1 MNDTH
6 SSDHPGGQPSG
17 HPAGQPGGR
26 PAGNGF
32 FAWIRGLGIVRG
44 NERWFAGVAG
54 GVAAKAGI
62 DPLIVR
68 GIFVV
73 LAVLG
78 GPGILL
84 YLLGW
89 LLLPDFTGRIH
100 VEEIFRGRASA
111 GVVTAA
117 IVIAALVVIPAF
129 FSIFSPVSAPFSV
142 WGWGVWNAMGIPE
155 WLRGTVAWLF
165 WIAII
170 VGGILWLRAVMLKR
184 GRAASAERGTS
195 AGAAA
200 HTGGQAA
207 HTGGQTTPTDGQTAP
222 PAGASGSPA
231 DFTAQARAFAD
242 RTEEYAQRASEQA
255 SDWGKR
261 ASEQANDWGKRAT
274 ERATRWS
281 DEVGKQADEWSA
293 RYAEHH
299 DAHRMGTAQSVI
311 TLALALLAGGGAAAW
326 ALLNLSVSP
335 TTAFI
340 GGLTVAVAVLAVSL
354 IVAGIRGRQTGWVGF
369 LASCGVVALLVTV
382 VLPWGS
388 RFQPFGTMHV
398 AGTSAPGTV
407 LLAGTSE
414 VDLTVLDDSTPT
426 GEDLEVWQLAGN
438 VEIELPDYAP
448 AVVQVRVL
456 AGAILEEGDEP
467 RGAGGPLLARTI
479 TANMPALG
487 TAGYEH
493 AAAEASHVTVYL
505 LAGRVEVSGVTE
517 NARDR
522 FGEKERARLEAEEQA
537 RLNAE
542 QQKQS
547 SVEEQT
553 RIAAELERVEWKL
566 SEPGLSARD
575 TAQLETARDELQTQ
589 LDELK
594 TEATR

>member
-1 MNDTH
+1 MNDTP

-17 HPAGQPGGR
+17 HPAGQPAGR
-26 PAGNGF
+26 PFGSGF

-100 VEEIFRGRASA
+100 VEDIFRGRATA
-111 GVVTAA
+111 GIVTAA
-117 IVIAALVVIPAF
+117 IVIATLVVIPAF
-129 FSIFSPVSAPFSV
+129 FSIFSPVSTPFSV

-155 WLRGTVAWLF
+155 WLRGTIAWVF

-170 VGGILWLRAVMLKR
+170 VGGVLWLRAVMLKR
-184 GRAASAERGTS
+184 GRAASAERGAGGRAGTPTS
-195 AGAAA
+195 QPTADTNGTPDSPTDSATDFIA
-200 HTGGQAA
+200 HT
-207 HTGGQTTPTDGQTAP
+207 
-222 PAGASGSPA
+222 
-231 DFTAQARAFAD
+231 RAFAD

-255 SDWGKR
+255 SDWSKR
-261 ASEQANDWGKRAT
+261 ASDQASDWGKRAT
-274 ERATRWS
+274 EQATRWS
-281 DEVGKQADEWSA
+281 DEVGRQADEWSA

-299 DAHRMGTAQSVI
+299 DTHRMGTAQSVI
-311 TLALALLAGGGAAAW
+311 TLALALLAGGGSAAW
-326 ALLNLSVSP
+326 ALLNLAVSP

-369 LASCGVVALLVTV
+369 LASCGVIALLVTV
-382 VLPWGS
+382 VLPWGT

-438 VEIELPDYAP
+438 VEIEMPDYAP

-479 TANMPALG
+479 TANMPTLG
-487 TAGYEH
+487 TAGYEQ

-505 LAGRVEVSGVTE
+505 LAGRVEVSGVTA
-517 NARDR
+517 NGRDR
-522 FGEKERARLEAEEQA
+522 ATDKEQA
-537 RLNAE
+537 RLDTDE
-542 QQKQS
+542 QKRLS
-547 SVEEQT
+547 IEEQKRLSAEERERLSAQEQSRLT
-553 RIAAELERVEWKL
+553 TELERVEWKL

-575 TAQLETARDELQTQ
+575 TAQLETTRDELQDQ

-594 TEATR
+594 TEVTR